1 MITGY
6 DPCAR
11 ILTIGIG
18 DLLSLRRLPDT
29 LVPSGTPL
37 DVHRRQRAHSA
48 FQKRMVKSGWTAEVP
63 LEFEVQRGD
72 VTFHLRGR
80 ADLLRGS
87 AGPEGHFVELIEVKT
102 LHSPPAFT
110 DPLLARSRDVLQ
122 LYAYSLALAAGRSV
136 EPHALPE
143 GRLIYLPIGPMGGE
157 PVEFIVDLTGE
168 KLNDAWEELLDGTAA
183 WLISEDL
190 RRGAQLAA
198 LQTVSFPYDEF
209 RPGQLEMTEAVAD
222 CLASKG
228 RLLLQAPTGTGK
240 TAAVLSGALR
250 ISIPEMLSLFFLTAK
265 NTHKMMVRETVEL
278 LMKRGLNL
286 RTIILTARQALCAR
300 NRSTCF
306 PDDCP
311 YAPDFGRRIR
321 ESGVMDGLL
330 SAGVIGPEEL
340 REQAIAAGVCP
351 FELGLCLS
359 TECDVICG
367 DYNYVFDPHVF
378 LKRFFMEPS
387 TSSMCSLLIDE
398 AANLPSRAVGYY
410 SPEIRLSWLTELLSE
425 RLPRGT
431 KKLLKAWTAAFVE
444 WDRLL
449 DIEGAVEMELPRE
462 TVLPIAIDTWLR
474 IMEKVRDPS
483 RLLLDLYRSLMDF
496 SRVGP
501 EPDGRYHLIF
511 VRGSIGEGEGED
523 RLLQWYCTDP
533 SGYLA
538 ERVDSCHSVVA
549 FSATL
554 SPPDHFLR
562 MLGLDRGGAEPCVKA
577 LPYPFPKANLGVW
590 IDRSVDTRYRQRRS
604 SAPLLVRNLTSLH
617 GAAPGSWLVF
627 LPSFAYLRLVQN
639 HLSGDHPPVLC
650 QQRKMS
656 AEDREDFIGE
666 ISRDDYLVL
675 IVSGGIFSEG
685 VDLRSENL
693 RGAVVVGPSLPGMDL
708 RSRLLSESFIER
720 GLDGFLHTWAIPGMT
735 RVVQAAGRLIRNPDQ
750 RRMLV
755 LMGKRFCGSPYFDML
770 PSHWFSHG
778 SIPLLSEQMKE
789 IGSFNG
795 EK

>member
-6 DPCAR
+6 DPSTST
-11 ILTIGIG
+11 LTIGIG
-18 DLLSLRRLPDT
+18 DLLALRRLPDT
-29 LVPSGTPL
+29 LVPSGNTL

-48 FQKRMVKSGWTAEVP
+48 FQKRMVKMGWTAEVP
-63 LEFEVQRGD
+63 LEFKVQRGG
-72 VTFHLRGR
+72 VTFHVRGR

-87 AGPEGHFVELIEVKT
+87 AGPEGQLVELVEVKT

-122 LYAYSLALAAGRSV
+122 LYAYSLALAAARPG
-136 EPHALPE
+136 EPHVLPE
-143 GRLIYLPIGPMGGE
+143 GRLIYLPIGPEGGE
-157 PVEFIVDLTGE
+157 PVEFIVDLKGE
-168 KLNDAWEELLDGTAA
+168 VLNAAWEELLDGTAA

-198 LQTVSFPYDEF
+198 LQTVRFPYDDF
-209 RPGQLEMTEAVAD
+209 RPGQLEMTEAVD
-222 CLASKG
+222 ECLALKG

-240 TAAVLSGALR
+240 TAAVLSGALGV
-250 ISIPEMLSLFFLTAK
+250 SIPQMLSLFFLTAK

-286 RTIILTARQALCAR
+286 RTIILTARQTLCAR

-306 PDDCP
+306 PDDCQ
-311 YAPDFGRRIR
+311 YAPDFGRRVR

-330 SAGVIGPEEL
+330 SGGVIGPEEL

-398 AANLPSRAVGYY
+398 AANLPSRAVSYY
-410 SPEIRLSWLTELLSE
+410 SPGIRLTWLTELLSE

-431 KKLLKAWTAAFVE
+431 RKLLKDWTTAFGE

-449 DIEGAVEMELPRE
+449 DIEGSVELELPNE
-462 TVLPIAIDTWLR
+462 TVLPIAIDSWLR

-483 RLLLDLYRSLMDF
+483 RLLLDLYRSLIDF
-496 SRVGP
+496 SRIGP

-511 VRGSIGEGEGED
+511 VREGGD

-533 SGYLA
+533 SEYLA
-538 ERVDSCHSVVA
+538 ERMDSCHSVVA

-562 MLGLDRGGAEPCVKA
+562 MLGLDRGGAEPSVKA
-577 LPYPFPKANLGVW
+577 LSYPFPKANLGVW

-604 SAPLLVRNLTSLH
+604 SAPLLARNLTSLH
-617 GAAPGSWLVF
+617 RASPGSWLVF
-627 LPSFAYLRLVQN
+627 LPSFAYLRLVEG
-639 HLSGDHPPVLC
+639 HLAGDHPPVLC
-650 QQRKMS
+650 QQRQMS

-666 ISRDDYLVL
+666 ISRGDYLVL

-685 VDLRSENL
+685 VDLRSGNL

-708 RSRLLSESFIER
+708 RARLLSESFAER

-755 LMGKRFCGSPYFDML
+755 LMGKRFCSSPYFDML
-770 PSHWFSHG
+770 PAHWFSDG
-778 SIPLLSEQMKE
+778 SIPLLSEEMKE
-789 IGSFNG
+789 IESFNR
-795 EK
+795 EQ